1 MAADL
6 STILAV
12 FAVLTD
18 GDIES
23 ESWYLGAGPGNVGGL
38 NRHNT
43 VEADISPNR
52 EDFYLGCG
60 DNHHL
65 SSRLFK
71 QNVAFAAADPSQQF
85 TQDVMGQQFVAGAKF
100 SQQNNPYLS
109 YFPFPSIVSFVAFDF
124 YPQFFVRTP
133 RRNVSSLK
141 RHGGSQGDMLIYGCF
156 TSLMEPTAP
165 VALRTTNQSR
175 RLSGRS

>member
-6 STILAV
+6 STILSV

-18 GDIES
+18 GDIEL
-23 ESWYLGAGPGNVGGL
+23 ESWYLGAGPGNIGGL

-43 VEADISPNR
+43 VEADLSPNR

-60 DNHHL
+60 DAHHL

-71 QNVAFAAADPSQQF
+71 QNVALAAADPTKQF
-85 TQDVMGQQFVAGAKF
+85 TQDVMGQQFAAHAKE

-109 YFPFPSIVSFVAFDF
+109 YFPFPSIVSFVAFAF
-124 YPQFFVRTP
+124 YPQFFVRI
-133 RRNVSSLK
+133 SGAGICILK
-141 RHGGSQGDMLIYGCF
+141 THG
-156 TSLMEPTAP
+156 
-165 VALRTTNQSR
+165 RTY
-175 RLSGRS
+175 